1 MIRQWKVNKM
11 NVLTME
17 TIHEWNEKI
26 ILLIEEL
33 KKCHPE
39 LIGFLDEMR
48 ITLPDNRDPQI
59 NIENLKE
66 YYNALLNLQNIN

>member
-1 MIRQWKVNKM
+1 
-11 NVLTME
+11 ME

-33 KKCHPE
+33 KQCHPE
-39 LIGFLDEMR
+39 LIGFLDEMK

-59 NIENLKE
+59 NITILKE
-66 YYNALLNLQNIN
+66 YFNELLNLQHIN